1 MITFWFVACAGW
13 LQGAAAPVKPAPPAE
28 ALRAAC
34 GAFLLESKAVGM
46 TVAIVAEGELCF
58 EEAFGQRDREA
69 GLATEK
75 GTLIRL
81 ASVSKPVTAVLA
93 LQLAERGKLALDEP
107 VARYVADLPELLQPL
122 TLRRLLS
129 HTAGVRHYRADRSDN
144 GTAQRTTR
152 EALALFSS
160 DPLIAE
166 PGTKYSYSTHAFT
179 LVAAA
184 LEGAGERDFRAL
196 LRENLATKC
205 APTLDCEVAS
215 EAKPARSALY
225 EKLALGL
232 VRRSEPREDLSWKYA
247 GGGLESSAADL
258 ARFADAVLRAR
269 VVSESSRDALWTRA
283 QLSDG
288 TSIDYGLGWG
298 VGDTGRIV
306 SHTGSQQGSST
317 ALSVQRERGVVIAV
331 LCNTTGVGAADL
343 VPRLRQLVLDA
354 R

>member
-1 MITFWFVACAGW
+1 
-13 LQGAAAPVKPAPPAE
+13 
-28 ALRAAC
+28 
-34 GAFLLESKAVGM
+34 
-46 TVAIVAEGELCF
+46 
-58 EEAFGQRDREA
+58 
-69 GLATEK
+69 
-75 GTLIRL
+75 
-81 ASVSKPVTAVLA
+81 VLA

-129 HTAGVRHYRADRSDN
+129 HTAGVRHYRADRTDN

-184 LEGAGERDFRAL
+184 LEGAAERDFRAL
-196 LRENLATKC
+196 LRENLSAKC

-215 EAKPARSALY
+215 EVKPARSALY
-225 EKLALGL
+225 ERLALGL

-269 VVSESSRDALWTRA
+269 VVSEPSRDALWSREELA
-283 QLSDG
+283 DG

-298 VGDTGRIV
+298 VGDKGRIV

-317 ALSVQRERGVVIAV
+317 SLSVHRERGVVIAI
-331 LCNTTGVGAADL
+331 LCNTTGAGAADL
-343 VPRLRQLVLDA
+343 APRLRQLVLDA